1 MKLASSYWT
10 VLGQSLIIVATAW
23 SLFRQPQNAAGKWVC
38 LGLIVACPAVI
49 NACYLLVRRQALQG
63 ARRLAESAA
72 EVSSSS
78 A

>member
-1 MKLASSYWT
+1 MKPASSYWT
-10 VLGQSLIIVATAW
+10 VLGQSLIIVAMAW
-23 SLFRQPQNAAGKWVC
+23 SLFRQPQSTAGKWVC
-38 LGLIVACPAVI
+38 IGLIVACLAVI
-49 NACYLLVRRQALQG
+49 NSCYLLVRRQALQA